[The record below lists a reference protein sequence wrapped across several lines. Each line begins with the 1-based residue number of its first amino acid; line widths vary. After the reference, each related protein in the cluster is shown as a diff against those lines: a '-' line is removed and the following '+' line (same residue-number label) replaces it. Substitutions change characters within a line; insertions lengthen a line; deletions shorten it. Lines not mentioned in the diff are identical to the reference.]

1 MAGISLDVTDSI
13 EVERG
18 VEQVYDW
25 MSDFT
30 EALKVFPLMKNAR
43 EIEKDKKYAFQIGPL
58 GYKNYSAELHFEANM
73 EREENKL
80 VRLVSVP
87 GSGNAEADARISFD
101 GIGKNRTR
109 VTLNMKASTDQ
120 KIPKLIPKKMVVSL
134 AEKTVNMGLQQGMK
148 IAKKII
154 EEKYPAA

>member
-1 MAGISLDVTDSI
+1 MAGISLDVTNSI

-25 MSDFT
+25 MSNFT
-30 EALKVFPLMKNAR
+30 DALKVFPLMKNAR
-43 EIEKDKKYAFQIGPL
+43 EIEKDKKYAFQIGPF
-58 GYKNYSAELHFEANM
+58 GYKNYSAEVHFEANM

-87 GSGNAEADARISFD
+87 GSGNAETDTCLNFERI
-101 GIGKNRTR
+101 GNNRTR
-109 VTLNMKASTDQ
+109 VTVNMKASTDQ
-120 KIPKLIPKKMVVSL
+120 KIPKLIPKKMVMSL

-148 IAKKII
+148 NAKKII